1 MADVFNNAINRNISM
16 VKGDTLSFGF
26 QIQGLENQEP
36 DAVYFSCKASLED
49 ETYIFQKTLSGG
61 IVMRSY
67 DTENDIYTYGVR
79 VAPSDTSDEEC
90 GRYFYDLS
98 IHVNGDVLTLM
109 RGMLE
114 IVWEAEN
121 E

>member
-1 MADVFNNAINRNISM
+1 MADVFNNAINQNISM

-26 QIQGLENQEP
+26 QIQGLEHQEP
-36 DAVYFSCKASLED
+36 DDVFFSCKADLES
-49 ETYIFQKTLSGG
+49 ESYIFQKTLEDG
-61 IVMRSY
+61 IVIRSY
-67 DTENDIYTYGVR
+67 DSENDIYTFGVR
-79 VAPSDTSDEEC
+79 VAPDDTSSQEC

-98 IHVNGDVLTLM
+98 IHVNDDVLTLM